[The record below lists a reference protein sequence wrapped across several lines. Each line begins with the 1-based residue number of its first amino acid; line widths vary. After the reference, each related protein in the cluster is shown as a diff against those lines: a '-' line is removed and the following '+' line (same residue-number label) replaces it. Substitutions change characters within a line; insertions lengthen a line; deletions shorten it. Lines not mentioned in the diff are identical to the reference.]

1 MGTVRRFAFGYLSR
15 PMLKGARENKAAVS
29 SPGASPLVLAPQQE
43 GNSREEAKK
52 HQLLRPGHELRLFDN
67 PSPIHL
73 EPQLGPQS
81 LFEGRPRYVVG
92 VRRRLPQRRAD
103 VADAAR
109 HGLQQRRRPLRRAR
123 LVPADIITNRS
134 NM

>member
-1 MGTVRRFAFGYLSR
+1 
-15 PMLKGARENKAAVS
+15 MLKGARENKAAVS

-73 EPQLGPQS
+73 EPQLGTQPLLQR
-81 LFEGRPRYVVG
+81 RPRYVVG
-92 VRRRLPQRRAD
+92 VRRRLAQGRAD
-103 VADAAR
+103 VADAVR
-109 HGLQQRRRPLRRAR
+109 HRF
-123 LVPADIITNRS
+123 
-134 NM
+134 